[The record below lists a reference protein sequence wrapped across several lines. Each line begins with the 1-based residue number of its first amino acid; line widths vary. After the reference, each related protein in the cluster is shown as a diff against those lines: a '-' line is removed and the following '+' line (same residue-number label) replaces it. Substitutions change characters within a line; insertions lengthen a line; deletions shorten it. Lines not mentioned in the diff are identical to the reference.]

1 MILKKKLWVIGS
13 AFCVFL
19 LGLILCNNKVYM
31 LFLFNMFMLFLIIYK
46 AQFSIMSVWAFVP
59 NYTLMSVFYY
69 YETGIAYGK
78 LAYIHKLYMNEMCIA
93 LICYNIIIFIFCYY
107 SHLLQYEKKVY
118 EADVNINTTTA
129 IIFAIL
135 AVVMV
140 YIAFPSL
147 NFTFDSSNRFNALLP
162 GHFWNHFS
170 IILLLFAVGNLKN
183 SRIIQI
189 CFCIVIAWFLLHS
202 ERVDVLGLL
211 IFLII
216 RYCSRKNYNF
226 SFKVMSGVTIIG
238 IFIFV
243 VFLYIGNS
251 RAGEQMVLSVSS
263 FWQNFMTQSTSSDLG
278 HVFNGTI
285 DYVNNKGLLYGKTYI
300 TYLQGLIPMFDQ
312 PLRAGHLVGVYYHT
326 AGGEFI
332 ISEPYINFGYIG
344 ILVIITV
351 YICIVEK
358 IIKKNTL
365 YGRIVF
371 YFLTASAVRYLWYG
385 LTYIETGIIYL
396 IPLSYLLSKVL
407 KIKIKKKGN

>member
-1 MILKKKLWVIGS
+1 
-13 AFCVFL
+13 
-19 LGLILCNNKVYM
+19 
-31 LFLFNMFMLFLIIYK
+31 
-46 AQFSIMSVWAFVP
+46 
-59 NYTLMSVFYY
+59 
-69 YETGIAYGK
+69 
-78 LAYIHKLYMNEMCIA
+78 
-93 LICYNIIIFIFCYY
+93 
-107 SHLLQYEKKVY
+107 
-118 EADVNINTTTA
+118 
-129 IIFAIL
+129 
-135 AVVMV
+135 MV

-170 IILLLFAVGNLKN
+170 IILLLFAVGNLKK

-344 ILVIITV
+344 ILVIIPV